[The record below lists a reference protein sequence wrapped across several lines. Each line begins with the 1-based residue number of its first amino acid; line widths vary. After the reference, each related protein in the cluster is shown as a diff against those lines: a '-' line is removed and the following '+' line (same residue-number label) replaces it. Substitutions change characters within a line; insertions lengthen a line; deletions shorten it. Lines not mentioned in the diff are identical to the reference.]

1 MNTVLDQVNSDIL
14 ILIQNYKSVFPVK
27 YTNSKQRLLQVINFL
42 SQQIRLRRW

>member
-14 ILIQNYKSVFPVK
+14 ILIQKSVFPVK

-42 SQQIRLRRW
+42 SQQIRLRR